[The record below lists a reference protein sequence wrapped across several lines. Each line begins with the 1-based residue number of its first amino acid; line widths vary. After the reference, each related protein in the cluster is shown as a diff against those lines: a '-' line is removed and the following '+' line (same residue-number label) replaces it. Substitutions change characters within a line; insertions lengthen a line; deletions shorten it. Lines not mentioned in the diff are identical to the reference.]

1 MDFYIISNNI
11 VDNRHVFSVCYAYSI
26 LFCTLNKI
34 IDHFS
39 APFALSDIISPDV
52 LEILLKIGGYQHE
65 KILRLDFMSY
75 DDILLL

>member
-1 MDFYIISNNI
+1 MAFYIIGNNI

-52 LEILLKIGGYQHE
+52 LEILLKIGGY
-65 KILRLDFMSY
+65 
-75 DDILLL
+75 